1 MPAKATTPIGFI
13 FTFCNNTT
21 HIIKITTRVH
31 FVPTS
36 DIIPVFP
43 QKAVIRIDMPAAAI
57 IATTAGLREFNIPC
71 KAAIFRYFKYS
82 LAITVTIMHDG
93 KIHPNVATNAPRVPA
108 IFVPTNVAEF
118 TAIGPGVIWEIVIK
132 SVNSDILSQ

>member
-1 MPAKATTPIGFI
+1 MPAKAITPIGFI

-118 TAIGPGVIWEIVIK
+118 TAIGPGVI
-132 SVNSDILSQ
+132 

>member
-1 MPAKATTPIGFI
+1 MPAKAITPIGFI

-108 IFVPTNVAEF
+108 IFVQTNVAEF
-118 TAIGPGVIWEIVIK
+118 TAIGPGVIWEIVLK